1 MDEKISQDIL
11 DKILL
16 IKNRMKSDIERYEK
30 VKVNSDL
37 FSLAAIAE
45 SLIQLSNVVL
55 RLISVYNIPNMYYI
69 DENQSYENS
78 IRDAYVFCEK
88 IENLFFLNSLQDDN
102 FSITFD
108 AKWKDRIRTYVVAIK
123 SILDGTNIENER
135 LKNSIFSKLNA
146 FEKELDQTKTS
157 LQKFE
162 MAFVDVTYAIGAG
175 CKNLEPAY
183 RLFYK
188 VMKSFG
194 KLTDIAN
201 HPQLPHPDDY
211 KLLPPP
217 DKNEDE
223 Q

>member
-1 MDEKISQDIL
+1 
-11 DKILL
+11 
-16 IKNRMKSDIERYEK
+16 
-30 VKVNSDL
+30 
-37 FSLAAIAE
+37 
-45 SLIQLSNVVL
+45 
-55 RLISVYNIPNMYYI
+55 
-69 DENQSYENS
+69 
-78 IRDAYVFCEK
+78 
-88 IENLFFLNSLQDDN
+88 
-102 FSITFD
+102 
-108 AKWKDRIRTYVVAIK
+108 
-123 SILDGTNIENER
+123 
-135 LKNSIFSKLNA
+135 
-146 FEKELDQTKTS
+146 
-157 LQKFE
+157 